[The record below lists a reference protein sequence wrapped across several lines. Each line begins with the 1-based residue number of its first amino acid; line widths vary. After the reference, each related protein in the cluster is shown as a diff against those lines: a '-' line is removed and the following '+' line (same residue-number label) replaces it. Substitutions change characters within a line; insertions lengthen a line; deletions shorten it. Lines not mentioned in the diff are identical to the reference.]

1 MYAVIRTGGKQYKV
15 AVGDQLSVEKLPAEA
30 GQAVQFDDVL
40 LVADGENVKVGTP
53 TVEGALVKAT
63 VLDQERGPKIRIF
76 KFKAKKR
83 YRRRAGHK
91 QNYTRVKIDEIVA

>member
-1 MYAVIRTGGKQYKV
+1 MYAVIRTGGKQYRV
-15 AVGDQLSVEKLPAEA
+15 AVGDQLSVEKLSAEA

-40 LVADGENVKVGTP
+40 LVADGENVKVGNP
-53 TVEGALVKAT
+53 TVDGALVKAT
-63 VLDQERGPKIRIF
+63 VLEQERGPKIRIF